1 MELYKEILAK
11 ALEQERM
18 EIYFP
23 KLTLNATEIISQ
35 TCYQALEKINHI
47 IRDDT
52 LNDNECYQRIEA
64 IIQVLEATGSH
75 GGSRHD
81 E

>member
-1 MELYKEILAK
+1 MELYKEILGK

-23 KLTLNATEIISQ
+23 ELRINAAEIVAQRCYRALKEISDV
-35 TCYQALEKINHI
+35 
-47 IRDDT
+47 IRDDS
-52 LNDNECYQRIEA
+52 LSDRECYQKIEA
-64 IIQVLEATGSH
+64 IIQTFEALGSN